1 VPSGGIVK
9 GEKSF
14 SYRPGLDGLRA
25 LAVAAVFAYHLDAGS
40 ARGGYLG
47 VDTFFVL
54 SGFLITTLLLVE
66 WDGSGTLSLAPFWAR
81 RARRLLP
88 ALFLVL
94 FAVAAYAAWQARPEQ
109 LDSLRGDMF
118 STLFYGANW
127 RFINS
132 GQSYF
137 SLFSDASPLRH
148 AWSLAIE
155 EQFYLV
161 WPLITFVCLRLARG
175 RHILL
180 GLVCIAGTIASAVT
194 MARLYDAADPSRA
207 YYGTDGRAQL
217 LLIGALLAIVLARYQ
232 PRRLP
237 AIAATHALGLIGA
250 LFVLWAFTHVG
261 DTSEWMY
268 RGGYA
273 LFGIA
278 VATLIASV
286 VQPERTPWH
295 RVLCLAPIVWIG
307 RISYGLYLWHWPV
320 IVILSPDRTGLD
332 GASLTLLR
340 VATTF
345 GLSTASY
352 YLVEL
357 PIRERRFFRRRV
369 ALALSPAAFGA
380 TGLVI
385 IMATLGAAPLPA
397 YYRSGPTRV
406 VKRAPAP
413 ASTTPASTPLNFG
426 PSVPARPPKVLL
438 VGDSVATSLYPGLDE
453 VASRA
458 GMEMSVAA
466 WSGCGVIRGI
476 PALPDGRPMGYGETC
491 EQAIPKL
498 QNAMLAQV
506 QPDLVVWLSN
516 WEITDHIVDGNWLR
530 LGTPEGDA
538 GFGNL
543 LAETADRLR
552 STGARL
558 VILLPAVPTPDG
570 NYPQYPYAARLQ
582 RTQVLDQLL
591 QAQALRRPDLTNAV
605 DLMPIICPGAAP
617 CPETVNGIR
626 LRPDG
631 SHFEVDGARYVSEQL
646 VPRLLSLVRTPNAPT
661 PPPAPVPA
669 AQQVAPPKRG
679 K

>member
-1 VPSGGIVK
+1 VK
-9 GEKSF
+9 GEQSF

-25 LAVAAVFAYHLDAGS
+25 LAVAAVFAYHLDAGW
-40 ARGGYLG
+40 AGGGFLG

-66 WDGSGTLSLAPFWAR
+66 WDGSGTLSLAAFWAR

-94 FAVAAYAAWQARPEQ
+94 IAVATYAAWQAQPGQ
-109 LDSLRGDMF
+109 LESLRSDMF

-137 SLFSDASPLRH
+137 ALFSDASPLRH

-161 WPLITFVCLRLARG
+161 WPLITVVCLRIARG
-175 RHILL
+175 RHIVL
-180 GLVCIAGTIASAVT
+180 GVVCIGGAIASAVT
-194 MARLYDAADPSRA
+194 MARLYDSADPSRA

-217 LLIGALLAIVLARYQ
+217 LLIGALLAIVLVRYR
-232 PRRLP
+232 PRRT
-237 AIAATHALGLIGA
+237 AAVAATHALGLVGA
-250 LFVLWAFTHVG
+250 LYVLWAFFSVG
-261 DTSEWMY
+261 DKDEWMY

-273 LFGIA
+273 LFAIA
-278 VATLIASV
+278 VAALIASV
-286 VQPERTPWH
+286 VQPQHTPLQ
-295 RVLCLAPIVWIG
+295 RVFSLAPIVWLG
-307 RISYGLYLWHWPV
+307 RISYGIYLWHWPV
-320 IVILSPDRTGLD
+320 IVILSPDRTGID
-332 GASLTLLR
+332 GARLTLLR
-340 VATTF
+340 VATTL

-352 YLVEL
+352 YLYEL
-357 PIRERRFFRRRV
+357 PIRELRFFRRRL
-369 ALALSPAAFGA
+369 ALALSPVAFVA

-385 IMATLGAAPLPA
+385 IMATLDAAPLPA

-406 VKRAPAP
+406 IKH
-413 ASTTPASTPLNFG
+413 SSTPASTPASTPPDFG

-438 VGDSVATSLYPGLDE
+438 VGDSIATSLYPGLDE
-453 VASRA
+453 VGSRA
-458 GMEMSVAA
+458 GIELSAAA

-476 PALPDGRPMGYGETC
+476 PALADGRPMGLGEEC
-491 EQAIPKL
+491 EKSIPKL
-498 QNAMLAQV
+498 QTAMLAKV

-538 GFGNL
+538 GVGNL

-558 VILLPAVPTPDG
+558 VILLPAVPTLATNDA
-570 NYPQYPYAARLQ
+570 QYSYSARLQ
-582 RTQVLDQLL
+582 RTQLLDQLL
-591 QAQALRRPDLTNAV
+591 RAQAMQRPDMTNAV
-605 DLMPIICPGAAP
+605 DLMPIVCPGGAP

-646 VPRLLSLVRTPNAPT
+646 VPRLLSLARTPNSPT
-661 PPPAPVPA
+661 PPTALA
-669 AQQVAPPKRG
+669 AVGQQVAPQKPG

>member
-1 VPSGGIVK
+1 MK
-9 GEKSF
+9 GDTRF

-25 LAVAAVFAYHLDAGS
+25 LAVAAVFAYHLDAGWV
-40 ARGGYLG
+40 RGGFLG

-54 SGFLITTLLLVE
+54 SGFLITTLILVE
-66 WDGSGTLSLAPFWAR
+66 WRGSGTLSLAAFWAR

-88 ALFLVL
+88 ALILVL
-94 FAVAAYAAWQARPEQ
+94 FAVAAYAAWQAKPEQ

-175 RHILL
+175 RHFLL
-180 GLVCIAGTIASAVT
+180 GAVCIGGAIASAVT
-194 MARLYDAADPSRA
+194 MARLYESADPSRA

-217 LLIGALLAIVLARYQ
+217 LLIGALLAIVLVRYR
-232 PRRLP
+232 PHRP
-237 AIAATHALGLIGA
+237 VAIVTTHVLGLVGA
-250 LFVLWAFTHVG
+250 WYVLWAFFQVG
-261 DTSEWMY
+261 DTDAWMY

-273 LFGIA
+273 LFAIA
-278 VATLIASV
+278 VAAVIASV
-286 VQPERTPWH
+286 VQPQHTLLQ
-295 RVLCLAPIVWIG
+295 RVFSQAPIVWLG
-307 RISYGLYLWHWPV
+307 RISYGVYLWHWPV
-320 IVILSPDRTGLD
+320 IVVLSPERTGID
-332 GASLTLLR
+332 GAALTLLR
-340 VATTF
+340 VALTL

-357 PIRERRFFRRRV
+357 PIRERRFFRRRL
-369 ALALSPAAFGA
+369 ALALSPVAFVA

-406 VKRAPAP
+406 IKHSKQAPPTTSAGP
-413 ASTTPASTPLNFG
+413 ITPAAVAPTA
-426 PSVPARPPKVLL
+426 PARPPRVLL
-438 VGDSVATSLYPGLDE
+438 VGDSVATSLYAGLDE
-453 VASRA
+453 VGSRA
-458 GMEMSVAA
+458 GMETSLAA

-476 PALPDGRPMGYGETC
+476 PALDDGRPMGLGEAC
-491 EQAIPKL
+491 ERSIPKL
-498 QNAMLAQV
+498 QESMLSQV

-516 WEITDHIVDGNWLR
+516 WEMTDHIVNGLWLR
-530 LGTPEGDA
+530 LGTPDGDA
-538 GFGNL
+538 GTSNL
-543 LAETADRLR
+543 LAETADRLQ

-558 VILLPAVPTPDG
+558 VILLPAVPTPEGD
-570 NYPQYPYAARLQ
+570 YPMYPYSARLQ
-582 RTQVLDQLL
+582 RIQILNQLL
-591 QAQALRRPDLTNAV
+591 QAQAMRHPDTTNSV
-605 DLMPIICPGAAP
+605 DLMPIVCPGGPP
-617 CPETVNGIR
+617 CVDTVNGIR

-631 SHFEVDGARYVSEQL
+631 SHFEADGARYVSEQL
-646 VPRLLSLVRTPNAPT
+646 VPRLLSLWRTPTSPT
-661 PPPAPVPA
+661 PPAPAPA
-669 AQQVAPPKRG
+669 AQQAAAPKHG

>member
-1 VPSGGIVK
+1 VK
-9 GEKSF
+9 GDKRF

-25 LAVAAVFAYHLDAGS
+25 LAVVAVFAYHLDTGWV
-40 ARGGYLG
+40 RGGFLG

-66 WDGSGTLSLAPFWAR
+66 WDGSRTLSLAAFWAR

-94 FAVAAYAAWQARPEQ
+94 FAVAAYAAWQAKPEQ
-109 LDSLRGDMF
+109 LDSLRGDML

-175 RHILL
+175 RHFLL
-180 GLVCIAGTIASAVT
+180 GAVCVVGAIASAVT
-194 MARLYDAADPSRA
+194 MARLYDSADPSRA

-217 LLIGALLAIVLARYQ
+217 LLIGALLAIVLVRYR
-232 PRRLP
+232 PRRPL
-237 AIAATHALGLIGA
+237 AVVTTHVLGLVGA
-250 LFVLWAFTHVG
+250 WYVLWAFFQVG
-261 DTSEWMY
+261 DTDAWMY

-273 LFGIA
+273 LFAIA
-278 VATLIASV
+278 VSALIASV
-286 VQPERTPWH
+286 VQPQNTLLQ
-295 RVLCLAPIVWIG
+295 RVFSQAPIVWLG
-307 RISYGLYLWHWPV
+307 RISYGVYLWHWPV
-320 IVILSPDRTGLD
+320 IVVLTPERTGIE
-332 GASLTLLR
+332 GAPLTLLR
-340 VATTF
+340 VALTL

-369 ALALSPAAFGA
+369 ALALSPVAFGA

-397 YYRSGPTRV
+397 YYRSGPTQV
-406 VKRAPAP
+406 VKHARQAPA
-413 ASTTPASTPLNFG
+413 TTSVGPTTSSPSAATPTA
-426 PSVPARPPKVLL
+426 PARPPKMLL
-438 VGDSVATSLYPGLDE
+438 VGDSIATSLYPGLDE
-453 VASRA
+453 VGSRA
-458 GMEMSVAA
+458 GIEMSVAA

-476 PALPDGRPMGYGETC
+476 PALADGRPMGYGQAC
-491 EQAIPKL
+491 DQAIPKL
-498 QNAMLAQV
+498 QDAMLAKV
-506 QPDLVVWLSN
+506 QPDVVVWLSN

-530 LGTPEGDA
+530 LGTPDGDA
-538 GFGNL
+538 GFSNL

-558 VILLPAVPTPDG
+558 VILLPAAPTPDG
-570 NYPQYPYAARLQ
+570 DYSQYSYSDRLQ

-591 QAQALRRPDLTNAV
+591 LAQAMQRPDLTNAV
-605 DLMPIICPGAAP
+605 DLKPIVCPGAAP
-617 CPETVNGIR
+617 CPDTVEGIR

-631 SHFEVDGARYVSEQL
+631 GHFDADGARYVSEQL
-646 VPRLLSLVRTPNAPT
+646 VPRLLSLARTPAAPT
-661 PPPAPVPA
+661 PAPASAPA
-669 AQQVAPPKRG
+669 GQLVAPPKRD